1 MGIRPLTRRDGAGVV
16 YHRPDEVERQ
26 IAVALTLAAAALLA
40 RAKVR
45 DYRADGY
52 LKDETLVY
60 LVREFHRDSRDA
72 LVSELATILVERCRK
87 AAHRR
92 LRSLTDEQQEEAM
105 AAILLRVFG
114 EQITD
119 LESDRGDFLQV
130 RFVVALDR
138 LAIRAFNDLVAERR
152 RMDDTVPLSAL
163 AGYDAD
169 DDEDGAR
176 RVGRGELAAEPL
188 LSPERLVLYREGLDQ
203 LPPKQREAFIL
214 RYYDGWPIDPP
225 KDGGPSLTAHF
236 RATSRTIRYWFAQS
250 ERRLREWADGVKEH
264 HDGNP

>member
-1 MGIRPLTRRDGAGVV
+1 MGIRPLTRRDGGGVI
-16 YHRPDEVERQ
+16 YQRPPEVERQ
-26 IAVALTLAAAALLA
+26 IAEVLTLAAAALNA

-72 LVSELATILVERCRK
+72 LVNELAGILVERCRK

-92 LRSLTDEQQEEAM
+92 LRSLTEEQQEEAM
-105 AAILLRVFG
+105 AAILLQVFG

-130 RFVVALDR
+130 RFAFALDR
-138 LAIRAFNDLVAERR
+138 LAIRAFNEQIAEQK
-152 RMDDTVPLSAL
+152 RMRNTVPLSML
-163 AGYDAD
+163 AGHDP
-169 DDEDGAR
+169 DDEGDESSRVAR
-176 RVGRGELAAEPL
+176 EELPAEPSL
-188 LSPERLVLYREGLDQ
+188 TPERLVLYREGLDQ

-236 RATSRTIRYWFAQS
+236 RTSSRTIRYWFAQS
-250 ERRLREWADGVKEH
+250 ERCLREWSDGVKEH